1 MTDTF
6 ERAQQ
11 ILADIREP
19 DPKKPK
25 AWEWVCR
32 AYEARGFTIS
42 QADNEKH
49 LMCRDFDTNVFNWK
63 KGRWTFQPWLHSNGE
78 LVGKCAPLFE
88 DLNAMREFEMWLY
101 KKWKEQPHSRSYY
114 LNYYD
119 IVNKLLE
126 NFDPIEYLIGKIPL
140 LVIAPADVRLAA
152 WCAVMLPQA

>member
-11 ILADIREP
+11 ILADIRED
-19 DPKKPK
+19 DPKKIK
-25 AWEWVCR
+25 AWNWVCR
-32 AYEARGFTIS
+32 AYEVRGFTIS
-42 QADNEKH
+42 QTDNEKH

-88 DLNAMREFEMWLY
+88 DLDAMREFELALEEKNRLEYWQTC
-101 KKWKEQPHSRSYY
+101 KKILWGSVEVKGGDYGEFS
-114 LNYYD
+114 LMT
-119 IVNKLLE
+119 
-126 NFDPIEYLIGKIPL
+126 
-140 LVIAPADVRLAA
+140 APADVRLAA